1 MMLKNKC
8 AIPVKELQSKSKKPR
23 RMAGAF
29 WFFQDLTMTYFR
41 MGNPYYHRRNT
52 VSRPCSGWEGVGP
65 ARYARQEFFCSA
77 AAWGLALWA
86 VTDAFWVK

>member
-1 MMLKNKC
+1 
-8 AIPVKELQSKSKKPR
+8 
-23 RMAGAF
+23 
-29 WFFQDLTMTYFR
+29 MTYFR

-65 ARYARQEFFCSA
+65 ARYARQEFFWFSPGTGTVA
-77 AAWGLALWA
+77 PGV